1 MNNKKKKKKSTRPYI
16 KRSPEASKVILVASL
31 NKIKYMHWLQEVY
44 CLVVGIILVEN
55 SECEV
60 SSERVYKWDR

>member
-1 MNNKKKKKKSTRPYI
+1 MNNNKKKKSTRPYI

-55 SECEV
+55 SACEV
-60 SSERVYKWDR
+60 SSERVYKWDG